1 MIQQLAI
8 QSLGTGIGVFLGVL
22 IGLGIRKRKGKTE
35 GLLGGS
41 VLLTASAAG
50 GLAMLVMM
58 TMKYFTAV

>member
-8 QSLGTGIGVFLGVL
+8 DSLGAGIGVFLGVL
-22 IGLGIRKRKGKTE
+22 IGLGIRRRKGKTE

-41 VLLTASAAG
+41 VLLTASAAA

-58 TMKYFTAV
+58 MLKYVTAV

>member
-8 QSLGTGIGVFLGVL
+8 DSLGAGIGVFLGVL
-22 IGLGIRKRKGKTE
+22 IGLGIRRRKGKTE

-41 VLLTASAAG
+41 VLLTASAAA

-58 TMKYFTAV
+58 MLKYITAV

>member
-41 VLLTASAAG
+41 VLLTASAAP
-50 GLAMLVMM
+50 
-58 TMKYFTAV
+58 TRFRISR

>member
-8 QSLGTGIGVFLGVL
+8 QSLGTGIGVFIGVL

-41 VLLTASAAG
+41 VLLTASAAA

-58 TMKYFTAV
+58 AMKYFTAV

>member
-58 TMKYFTAV
+58 TMKYFTSV

>member
-41 VLLTASAAG
+41 VLLAASAAA